1 MRNAE
6 KTIGNMIDK
15 QSICYIS
22 SVDKDGFP
30 NTKAMLRPR
39 KRNGIKEI
47 YLSTNTS
54 SLKVSSFRANP
65 KACLYFCDR
74 KFFRGIMLKGTV
86 EILEDQESKDM
97 IWQVGD
103 RLYYPKGKTDPD
115 YCVIK
120 FTSVFARYYSNFKS
134 EDIEFNQN
142 ELSESE
148 IYVDL

>member
-1 MRNAE
+1 MKDAE

-30 NTKAMLRPR
+30 NTKAMLKPR

-54 SLKVSSFRANP
+54 SLKVSSFRNNS
-65 KACLYFCDR
+65 KACLYFCDKR
-74 KFFRGIMLKGTV
+74 FFRGIMLKGSV

-97 IWQVGD
+97 IWRLGD
-103 RLYYPKGKTDPD
+103 TMYYPKGKTDPD

-120 FTSVFARYYSNFKS
+120 FTSLSARYYSNFKS
-134 EDIEFNQN
+134 EDIEIQ
-142 ELSESE
+142 
-148 IYVDL
+148 